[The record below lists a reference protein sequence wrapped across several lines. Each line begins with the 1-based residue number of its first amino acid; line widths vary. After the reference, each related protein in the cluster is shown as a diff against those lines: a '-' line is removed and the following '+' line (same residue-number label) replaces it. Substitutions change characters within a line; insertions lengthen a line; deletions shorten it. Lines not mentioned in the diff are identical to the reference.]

1 MENLYESKDFYLAG
15 YLMCSGV
22 HMLSNKKT
30 GQQTIFVFD
39 NDGAVQNLI
48 DKYYR
53 MEARINPVT
62 YGQALRNLKSIIHS
76 NSNINI
82 KPDTNNDESKFSNN

>member
-1 MENLYESKDFYLAG
+1 MNNKYESKDFYLVG

-22 HMLSNKKT
+22 HMLSNIKS
-30 GQQTIFVFD
+30 GHQTIFLFD
-39 NDGAVQNLI
+39 NDAELQVLI

-53 MEARINPVT
+53 MEASINPVT

-82 KPDTNNDESKFSNN
+82 KPDSNNGENKFS

>member
-1 MENLYESKDFYLAG
+1 MNKKYESKDFYLAG

-22 HMLSNKKT
+22 HMQSNMKS

-39 NDGAVQNLI
+39 NDDELQVLI

-53 MEARINPVT
+53 MEANINPVT

-82 KPDTNNDESKFSNN
+82 KSETNNGENKFS